1 MMMEADEMYEP
12 TGILEDENRSDGNI
26 FLITV
31 CLTLMDLVIN
41 FFMIEWLVKLFV
53 QKFLSSSY
61 FFTILRLR
69 KTFLLVAILSKTSF
83 HVLSLLSLAISPV
96 LFKQDQ
102 FSKMFQNGLF
112 WRALLISILNRWLYY
127 FLQIESKF

>member
-96 LFKQDQ
+96 LSKQDQ

-127 FLQIESKF
+127 FLQIDSKF